1 MQKEAFLLK
10 LLAGIFVVQ
19 AGLFSG
25 AAIYCGYQGGLKAC
39 PEINER
45 FDTTFQ
51 GMISV
56 TLALL
61 VGNSIK

>member
-1 MQKEAFLLK
+1 MNKEHFLLK

-19 AGLFSG
+19 AGIFSG
-25 AAIYCGYQGGLKAC
+25 AVIYCGYQGGLKAC

-45 FDTTFQ
+45 FESTFQ

-61 VGNSIK
+61 VGNQVR

>member
-1 MQKEAFLLK
+1 MNKEHYLLK

-25 AAIYCGYQGGLKAC
+25 AVIYCGYQGGLTAC

-45 FDTTFQ
+45 FDKTFQ

-61 VGNSIK
+61 VGNQVR